1 MQNEKKPINLEEL
14 LEGIDLL
21 WRMRIIYEYWNTIW

>member
-21 WRMRIIYEYWNTIW
+21 WRMRIIYEY